1 METLIHLFGEQGT
14 LILVVVLLLALLLL
28 VLGGKKREL
37 TIDEMDWPYIP
48 RELMTAPERIL
59 FGRLRQALPD
69 YLIFTQ
75 VQLSRMLDVD
85 VEVDYHGW
93 INRINRMSVDFV
105 VCAPDGATILA
116 AIELDDSTHN
126 RADRIKADA
135 KKDRALAEAGIRLI
149 RWPVH
154 DMPQPDR
161 IRREFL
167 QGFSKRR

>member
-1 METLIHLFGEQGT
+1 LETLIALFGEQGV
-14 LILVVVLLLALLLL
+14 LILAVLAVLLLLLWLL
-28 VLGGKKREL
+28 SGSKREP
-37 TIDEMDWPYIP
+37 TIDELDWPYIP
-48 RELMTAPERIL
+48 RELMTPPERVL

-85 VEVDYHGW
+85 VEVDHHGW
-93 INRINRMSVDFV
+93 LNRINRMSVDFV
-105 VCAPDGATILA
+105 ICAPDGATILA
-116 AIELDDSTHN
+116 AIELDDSTHD

-135 KKDRALAEAGIRLI
+135 KKDRALTEAGIRII

-154 DMPQPDR
+154 DMPPPDR